1 LTAAAATGP
10 QAYAA
15 VQGAIASW
23 IGQVVLFGSPQV
35 EHAATDFQIDFVQM
49 PGCEAW
55 PGVCASP
62 LLSSARNGSPSTEWS
77 RRRP

>member
-23 IGQVVLFGSPQV
+23 IGRVVLFGSPKV
-35 EHAATDFQIDFVQM
+35 DHAAIDFQIDFR
-49 PGCEAW
+49 PDARLCGAW
-55 PGVCASP
+55 PGVYATAAIIGPKWFTQHRIVS
-62 LLSSARNGSPSTEWS
+62 
-77 RRRP
+77 

>member
-23 IGQVVLFGSPQV
+23 IGQVVLFGSPR
-35 EHAATDFQIDFVQM
+35 TTM
-49 PGCEAW
+49 
-55 PGVCASP
+55 
-62 LLSSARNGSPSTEWS
+62 LTPSGQN
-77 RRRP
+77 